1 MSISKTS
8 KLLQYINYRK
18 YNNCCQGSPTC
29 AATRACSLSFIL
41 NAGMR
46 VTILDGRQIVGRYPR
61 LLDSTNSTKN
71 CCGVDLNAE
80 HLCIAAGL
88 WHLTDT

>member
-8 KLLQYINYRK
+8 KLLQYINYREL
-18 YNNCCQGSPTC
+18 NSCCQESSSF
-29 AATRACSLSFIL
+29 AAIRACSLSLLL

-61 LLDSTNSTKN
+61 LFDPTKK
-71 CCGVDLNAE
+71 CCGVDHE
-80 HLCIAAGL
+80 C
-88 WHLTDT
+88 

>member
-18 YNNCCQGSPTC
+18 FNSCCQESPSF
-29 AATRACSLSFIL
+29 AATRACSLSLIL

-61 LLDSTNSTKN
+61 LLDLTKRY
-71 CCGVDLNAE
+71 CGVDHE
-80 HLCIAAGL
+80 C
-88 WHLTDT
+88 